1 VVTLDDLIDAI
12 GVDAARFALVQR
24 SHDQTIDLD
33 LELLT
38 QQNAE
43 NPVFYCQYAHA
54 RICSILAKAGEG
66 AEAALPQTGW
76 LVEDPSPVAMQWSD
90 DWIARNGGQ
99 RFASRQQLQDA
110 LRTRRVEAGV
120 IVLEGWIGP
129 ASLPRADRI
138 ELWLS
143 NRIHPGAAGRLR
155 SEISFSMLQ
164 LQIKN
169 RVAAAGPLAS
179 VLLNDTKEGGLASPL
194 ASPNIRYLY
203 EIESGRKMTA
213 VQQSV
218 PAWLI
223 FGMFFVVIPLAGVL
237 IQERNDGTL
246 ARIATFGASP
256 LTILGGKLAA
266 FMALNWVQ
274 LLLMLLVGRWLVPL
288 LGGDTLYLDLQPGWF
303 LLMVFATSAA
313 AVVHSAARCI
323 ASTRPCNDANTASAA
338 QNDGSSGVIGDCS
351 VAKKSVTSG
360 SDSMRSSCSG
370 WIMRSR
376 TTRLPANSSPIS
388 IRMSRAR
395 RAGKMLTSSSVTAVP
410 IATGMITKG
419 TTASGAVT

>member
-1 VVTLDDLIDAI
+1 MLSMHALKQALSIARKEWRLLLRNPHGLAVLFLMPAI
-12 GVDAARFALVQR
+12 FLLVMSFALKN
-24 SHDQTIDLD
+24 T
-33 LELLT
+33 LT
-38 QQNAE
+38 SAD
-43 NPVFYCQYAHA
+43 
-54 RICSILAKAGEG
+54 I
-66 AEAALPQTGW
+66 ALPQTVW
-76 LVEDPSPVAMQWSD
+76 LVEDPSPGALQWSD

-129 ASLPRADRI
+129 ESLPRADRI

-203 EIESGRKMTA
+203 EIESGRKMPA

-288 LGGDTLYLDLQPGWF
+288 LGGDTLYLDLQPG
-303 LLMVFATSAA
+303 
-313 AVVHSAARCI
+313 
-323 ASTRPCNDANTASAA
+323 
-338 QNDGSSGVIGDCS
+338 
-351 VAKKSVTSG
+351 
-360 SDSMRSSCSG
+360 
-370 WIMRSR
+370 
-376 TTRLPANSSPIS
+376 
-388 IRMSRAR
+388 
-395 RAGKMLTSSSVTAVP
+395 
-410 IATGMITKG
+410 
-419 TTASGAVT
+419 

>member
-1 VVTLDDLIDAI
+1 MLSMHALKQALSIARKEWRLLLRNPHGLAVLFLMPAI
-12 GVDAARFALVQR
+12 FLLVMSFALKN
-24 SHDQTIDLD
+24 T
-33 LELLT
+33 LT
-38 QQNAE
+38 SAD
-43 NPVFYCQYAHA
+43 
-54 RICSILAKAGEG
+54 I
-66 AEAALPQTGW
+66 ALPQTGW

-129 ASLPRADRI
+129 ESLPRADRI

-169 RVAAAGPLAS
+169 RVAAAGSLAS

-313 AVVHSAARCI
+313 AVGLALLIAAYARSFDHAAALGGGANVVLAALAGI
-323 ASTRPCNDANTASAA
+323 MVPRPLMPAGMQTVSEWSPMGWALDGMQAVFLGAPDASQVVPKALLLLLFACACLLVGWRPIRRLDLAA
-338 QNDGSSGVIGDCS
+338 
-351 VAKKSVTSG
+351 
-360 SDSMRSSCSG
+360 
-370 WIMRSR
+370 
-376 TTRLPANSSPIS
+376 
-388 IRMSRAR
+388 
-395 RAGKMLTSSSVTAVP
+395 
-410 IATGMITKG
+410 
-419 TTASGAVT
+419 